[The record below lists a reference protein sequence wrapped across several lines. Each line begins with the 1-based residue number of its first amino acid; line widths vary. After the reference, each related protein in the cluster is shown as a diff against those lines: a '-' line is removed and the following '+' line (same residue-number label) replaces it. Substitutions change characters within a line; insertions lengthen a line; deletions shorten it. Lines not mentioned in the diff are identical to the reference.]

1 MVVLARCVDEACHI
15 LYLTLSLKGLSVCAM
30 GTFQCE
36 QSLYDIVMTLADSL
50 SFRPHISS

>member
-15 LYLTLSLKGLSVCAM
+15 LYLTLSLKGFSVCAM

-36 QSLYDIVMTLADSL
+36 RSLYAIVLTPADPL
-50 SFRPHISS
+50 SFRPHINS